1 MNDEVL
7 RRELRRISIEA
18 NHRCF
23 GCGFEHN
30 CGIHG
35 CAIVREALERL
46 EEYRELGP
54 IDHLRELTQA
64 EKDGR
69 LVVLPC
75 NIHQPIYIVKNDE
88 IHQNYGFQW
97 HFTDK
102 ECQTFG
108 TLSMYGEFV
117 RLDDFGK
124 TVFLTREEAEAALKK
139 REAENEPD

>member
-75 NIHQPIYIVKNDE
+75 KVGDTVYRVLTTRDNDPIITEIKIKNLGQAVDL
-88 IHQNYGFQW
+88 IGRI
-97 HFTDK
+97 
-102 ECQTFG
+102 
-108 TLSMYGEFV
+108 GEKRMLV
-117 RLDDFGK
+117 SWY
-124 TVFLTREEAEAALKK
+124 LTRGEAEAALKK

>member
-75 NIHQPIYIVKNDE
+75 GTGDELASNGLTFKADHWSVILTAFADDASAPLGKRVKLF
-88 IHQNYGFQW
+88 YP
-97 HFTDK
+97 
-102 ECQTFG
+102 
-108 TLSMYGEFV
+108 
-117 RLDDFGK
+117 
-124 TVFLTREEAEAALKK
+124 EEAEAALKK